1 MESELWLAEAKF
13 VFTQPGNT
21 SGTTDEYEELIVEVE
36 GIEDVSKE
44 NFLVIRTN
52 GWSIDEPKELVNI
65 LKRVKKMLEV
75 KNENR

>member
-1 MESELWLAEAKF
+1 MESESWLAEAKF

-36 GIEDVSKE
+36 GIGDISKE

>member
-1 MESELWLAEAKF
+1 MESESWLAEAKF

-36 GIEDVSKE
+36 GIGDVSKE